1 MKGYRFLRDGDKVRV
16 GDEFRHPQRR
26 PRWEAPGQH
35 VIGTTYTRKFMMLTF
50 RRPVP
55 NSIICGKPTGQAP
68 GEGVTP

>member
-1 MKGYRFLRDGDKVRV
+1 MKGYRFLRDGDKVLV

-35 VIGTTYTRKFMMLTF
+35 VIGMTYTRKFMMLTF

-55 NSIICGKPTGQAP
+55 NIPISVKEPT
-68 GEGVTP
+68 